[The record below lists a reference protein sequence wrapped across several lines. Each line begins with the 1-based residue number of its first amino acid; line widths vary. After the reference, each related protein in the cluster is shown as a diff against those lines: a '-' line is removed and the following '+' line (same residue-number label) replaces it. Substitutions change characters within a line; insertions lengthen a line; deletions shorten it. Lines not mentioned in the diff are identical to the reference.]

1 MFNLLDFMA
10 PPKAKKPDAHRP
22 RPLQNSKSWS
32 RIAPESPGRSTRNQ
46 GVSVDQNVAV
56 LEMDNADNVEQP
68 STPREGQDNLSKMQS
83 DSFEKSSDEDG
94 QHEALEGI
102 AGRRSVDCDDL
113 PIELISLTDRLVL
126 CRSRDATTIDLN
138 TVL

>member
-1 MFNLLDFMA
+1 MFKLLDFMA

-22 RPLQNSKSWS
+22 RPLQNSQSWS

-46 GVSVDQNVAV
+46 RVSVDQNVAV
-56 LEMDNADNVEQP
+56 PELDNADHAEEP
-68 STPREGQDNLSKMQS
+68 STPREDTLSKMQS
-83 DSFEKSSDEDG
+83 DSFEKTSDEDE

-113 PIELISLTDRLVL
+113 PIELISLTDRLVPYS
-126 CRSRDATTIDLN
+126 SRDATSIDLS